1 MSCTSGRFAPVGSTS
16 PPTRSCAPRGP
27 RSTPRPPAST
37 ASSRATCCGR
47 GTSRRSARACA
58 ATRRGGSAVST
69 DSPLLG
75 LPGAVAGADG
85 VAAHYGNPL
94 AEQRTLAGGRAL
106 AEVPRGVLTVT
117 GPDRLSWLDSLTS
130 QRLLGLPPGVSAE
143 SLLLDPQ
150 GRIEHDLRVVD
161 DGETTWLLVER
172 SEAASLATFL
182 DRMRFMLRVEVADV
196 SDSFAVLGSF
206 EGAQLPVPAAVRWE
220 DPWRTGA
227 AGGASYAHPAHH
239 PGADWSWSEAV
250 VARDELSTVARL
262 AEDGVVALAGTLA
275 VEALRVAA
283 WRPRLGADTDERS
296 IPHELDWLRSAV
308 HLSKG
313 CYRGQETVAK
323 VHNLGRPPR
332 RLVLL
337 HLDGSEGVV
346 VPSGAPGL
354 DATGAA
360 IGAGTSPALHYER
373 GPIALAVVKRTPAP
387 SAPLSVEADGIRI
400 AAAQEVIVPADA
412 GAALGGLPKPPR
424 LGSAA
429 RR

>member
-1 MSCTSGRFAPVGSTS
+1 
-16 PPTRSCAPRGP
+16 
-27 RSTPRPPAST
+27 
-37 ASSRATCCGR
+37 
-47 GTSRRSARACA
+47 
-58 ATRRGGSAVST
+58 VST
-69 DSPLLG
+69 ESPLLR
-75 LPGAVAGADG
+75 LPGAVAGEDG

-94 AEQRTLAGGRAL
+94 AEQRELVAGRAL
-106 AEVPRGVLTVT
+106 AEVARGVVTVT

-130 QRLLGLPPGVSAE
+130 QRLLGLPVGASAE
-143 SLLLDPQ
+143 SLLLDPH

-161 DGETTWLLVER
+161 DGETAWLLVER
-172 SEAASLATFL
+172 TEAAALAAFL

-196 SDSFAVLGSF
+196 TDTVAVLGGF
-206 EGAQLPVPAAVRWE
+206 AGADVPVAPLARWE

-227 AGGASYAHPAHH
+227 PGGAQYATTSAHPAAEWTWAETIVRREDL
-239 PGADWSWSEAV
+239 PAIADLA
-250 VARDELSTVARL
+250 AAGTLRL
-262 AEDGVVALAGTLA
+262 AGELA

-308 HLSKG
+308 HLAKG

-337 HLDGSEGVV
+337 HLDGSDNAVIAA
-346 VPSGAPGL
+346 GAPVL
-354 DATGAA
+354 DAAGVE
-360 IGAGTSPALHYER
+360 IGAVTSPAVHYEL
-373 GPIALAVVKRTPAP
+373 GPIALAVVKRNADP
-387 SAPLSVEADGIRI
+387 SAPLTVEAEGIRI

-412 GAALGGLPKPPR
+412 GATLDLPKLPR